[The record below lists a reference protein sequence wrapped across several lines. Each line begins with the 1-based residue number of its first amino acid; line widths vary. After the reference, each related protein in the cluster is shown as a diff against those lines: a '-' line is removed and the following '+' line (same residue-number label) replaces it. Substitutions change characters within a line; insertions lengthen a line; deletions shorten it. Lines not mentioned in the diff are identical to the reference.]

1 MSFWIA
7 IAVAGLGTF
16 ATRYSFVALFGRVE
30 VPTWLG
36 NALTFVAP
44 AVLAAIVVPA
54 IMAPDGGVPSFN
66 PRLLAGGVAA
76 LVAWRTR
83 NAAATIG
90 VGLPALWLLD
100 WLF

>member
-1 MSFWIA
+1 MSIWVA
-7 IAVAGLGTF
+7 IVITGLGTF

-30 VPTWLG
+30 VPQWLAD
-36 NALTFVAP
+36 ALTFVAP

-54 IMAPDGGVPSFN
+54 IAAPGGGFPTFN
-66 PRLLAGGVAA
+66 PRLMAGAIAA

-83 NAAATIG
+83 NVAATIG